1 MTTRILTL
9 ASAANEAV
17 IEYRTIIDAKP
28 NHLAVAHQAGG
39 RLAAAVDALT
49 GAILNELNGDN

>member
-1 MTTRILTL
+1 MNRILTL

-17 IEYRTIIDAKP
+17 IEYRTIIEAKP
-28 NHLAVAHQAGG
+28 NHLAVAQQADG

-49 GAILNELNGDN
+49 GAILDEQA